1 MTWVSMVIFFSMRRR
16 PPTSARTD
24 TLFPYTSLFRS
35 RAVDRRRLDERARD
49 RLQTGQEKQ
58 EVVADLLPG
67 CGDHHQEHR
76 LTAVQH
82 VVPVVADELQVIGDK
97 PDRGIEEE
105 QPQHA
110 GDGRGHR
117 IGPDE
122 QRLVARRAQIGRASW
137 RERGGPY
144 V

>member
-1 MTWVSMVIFFSMRRR
+1 MILR
-16 PPTSARTD
+16 PPRSTRTD
-24 TLFPYTSLFRS
+24 TLFPYTPLFRS
-35 RAVDRRRLDERARD
+35 EDDGPEAAQRPRAVDRRRLDERARD

-82 VVPVVADELQVIGDK
+82 VVPVVADELQVIGDRK
-97 PDRGIEEE
+97 S
-105 QPQHA
+105 
-110 GDGRGHR
+110 
-117 IGPDE
+117 
-122 QRLVARRAQIGRASW
+122 V
-137 RERGGPY
+137 